1 MNVDE
6 RVNMATLTV
15 DLNSPASVREAL
27 LYLVEN
33 ATKGSADYLLLT
45 SKVRVI
51 KVVRA
56 FGEKVAESVSVD
68 GLGEITHSE
77 RGLRS
82 AKYFVDSNLNELDT
96 KNGLL

>member
-6 RVNMATLTV
+6 RINLVTLNV
-15 DLNSPASVREAL
+15 DLDDPASVRSGI

-45 SKVRVI
+45 TKVKVI

-56 FGEKVAESVSVD
+56 FGEKVAESAQSW
-68 GLGEITHSE
+68 GAGEVTHSVK
-77 RGLRS
+77 GLKS
-82 AKYFVDSNLNELDT
+82 AKYFVDDNMNELKT
-96 KNGLL
+96 KNF